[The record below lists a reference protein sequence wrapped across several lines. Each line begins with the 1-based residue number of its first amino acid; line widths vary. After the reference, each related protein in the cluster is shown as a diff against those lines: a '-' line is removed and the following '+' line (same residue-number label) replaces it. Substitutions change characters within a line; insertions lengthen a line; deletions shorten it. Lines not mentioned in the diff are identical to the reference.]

1 MSSSKPRAPGS
12 ADTDARD
19 KAAAA
24 AGAPAPGA
32 ASSMYARFIPREELG
47 SFSAWNPNVFGSDG
61 QTQAP
66 QSAPAPAA
74 KADGKAAPA
83 PAAKPS
89 GKATPPPRPTP
100 RAAPPAA
107 PTPQEIAQQVQASRQ
122 AGYQDGYRDG
132 LSALENFKQSFTAQM
147 TQQLGHQFG
156 SLIEQLQGRL
166 EALEAQLAGRMA
178 GVALDLAHQVVRS
191 EISLRPE
198 LVVTVAEE
206 ALAALLTSARH
217 ICLRLHPDD
226 QAVVAHSLKE
236 GLHARNA
243 KLIADPQ
250 VTRGGVIVES
260 DIAIVDA
267 SVEAR
272 WRKASALLGSRDEWA
287 DRKNDEPG
295 DEA

>member
-1 MSSSKPRAPGS
+1 MSSSKPRAPGG
-12 ADTDARD
+12 ADADARD

-66 QSAPAPAA
+66 QSPPAA
-74 KADGKAAPA
+74 KADGKAADA
-83 PAAKPS
+83 KAGAAKPT
-89 GKATPPPRPTP
+89 GKATPPRPTP
-100 RAAPPAA
+100 RAAPPAT
-107 PTPQEIAQQVQASRQ
+107 PTPQEIAQQVHTARQ

-132 LSALENFKQSFTAQM
+132 LAALENFKQSFTAQM

-166 EALEAQLAGRMA
+166 DALEAQLAGRMA

-191 EISLRPE
+191 EISQRPE
-198 LVVTVAEE
+198 LVVNVAEE

-243 KLIADPQ
+243 KLIADPL

-272 WRKASALLGSRDEWA
+272 WRKAAALLGSRDEWS
-287 DRKNDEPG
+287 DRMSDEPG